1 MQGLPSMEISE
12 LLDKMFNTRPED
24 LSEEERA
31 KAIAIGDRLKKL
43 GDSMDSKMEGNG
55 ELLRGLRNPDESVQE
70 TIIRSI
76 RGLKDKVNAKTV
88 VKVFSLGLRLL
99 LCTPPSMEYEYKSE
113 QRKFVKEII
122 VFVVEEITT
131 WVTEHG
137 GWVSNTFMY
146 LSSLYDDAIMH
157 NGLP

>member
-1 MQGLPSMEISE
+1 MQGLPPMENLDE
-12 LLDKMFNTRPED
+12 LLDRMLNTRPED

-43 GDSMDSKMEGNG
+43 GDSMDSIMEGHG
-55 ELLRGLRNPDESVQE
+55 DLLLGLMNPDESVQE
-70 TIIRSI
+70 TIKRAI
-76 RGLKDKVNAKTV
+76 RGLKDRVNAKTV

-137 GWVSNTFMY
+137 GWVSKTFM
-146 LSSLYDDAIMH
+146 
-157 NGLP
+157 